1 MSKNTIF
8 LDKTGHDLTDD
19 KLKEIMNIH
28 GDVKSIRLL
37 NNRKDLDGK
46 AWVEYQSENEAVK
59 IFEKLKESGI

>member
-19 KLKEIMNIH
+19 ELKEIMNKH

-59 IFEKLKESGI
+59 IFEKLKDSGV